1 MDPFPDRR
9 QIMDD
14 SYESVT
20 VVDVYDQAAGIGKEF
35 EKLIE
40 NYGVEAVT
48 DLMPKVIK
56 ALEQLENLAGR
67 YEKES
72 SEITE
77 LRFTIDKLENEK
89 QERAQERQR
98 YEDELLQIEDN
109 WQRETKDL
117 LKAVSSLQEENKRL
131 QDRLVD
137 TKQAVAEEVAA
148 VTRQTEEKEIQV
160 LTKLKETVDKQRE
173 ELRKYKTEV
182 KHRTADCDALQ
193 SQLEQIVK
201 VNSDLRRSNSIQKK
215 QAHTLLEEK
224 SELEAQLTDKEQQIK
239 KITHMIKEQ
248 EERQTQN
255 QETSPKPPPHP
266 SLEVEEDET
275 TVHNEIDISYSTSQ
289 FPPGAPPVNEQ
300 EGPEEQGENM
310 GGIELTRSMIGKMV
324 IDLKDPDRPRF
335 TMKELK
341 TVLMERNELKAKLL
355 EVEEE
360 LTSYRPKVPVTNTNL
375 STDNDLEYQG
385 EDLPVHGPINREPDE
400 KVYPGH
406 RKPSGIR
413 KFFDSLFG
421 SSSSSSSRSRTDS
434 EIC

>member
-1 MDPFPDRR
+1 MDPFPERR

-14 SYESVT
+14 SFESVT

-40 NYGVEAVT
+40 NYGVDAVT

-56 ALEQLENLAGR
+56 ALEQLESLAGR

-72 SEITE
+72 SEISE
-77 LRFTIDKLENEK
+77 LRYTIDKLETEK
-89 QERAQERQR
+89 QERSQERLR
-98 YEDELLQIEDN
+98 YEEELLQIEDN

-117 LKAVSSLQEENKRL
+117 LKAVSALQEENKRL
-131 QDRLVD
+131 QNRLVD

-148 VTRQTEEKEIQV
+148 VTRETEQKEIQV

-182 KHRTADCDALQ
+182 KHKAADCEALQ

-201 VNSDLRRSNSIQKK
+201 VNTDLRRNNSIQRK
-215 QAHTLLEEK
+215 QSHTLLEEK
-224 SELEAQLTDKEQQIK
+224 SELEAQLADKEQQIN
-239 KITHMIKEQ
+239 KITSLVREQ
-248 EERQTQN
+248 EEKQATQA
-255 QETSPKPPPHP
+255 TTVAPRPPHP

-275 TVHNEIDISYSTSQ
+275 SVQNEMGATHSTDIPQ
-289 FPPGAPPVNEQ
+289 FPPGAPPGSEEERQ
-300 EGPEEQGENM
+300 EESGENTKS
-310 GGIELTRSMIGKMV
+310 IEQNLSMIGKMV
-324 IDLKDPDRPRF
+324 IDMKDPDRPRF

-341 TVLMERNELKAKLL
+341 TVLMERNELKAKLI

-360 LTSYRPKVPVTNTNL
+360 LTAFRPK
-375 STDNDLEYQG
+375 YQG

-421 SSSSSSSRSRTDS
+421 SSSRSRTDS